1 MTTIARGKI
10 GIIGSGFVGSTA
22 AYAMVMSNVG
32 REIVLV
38 DLNSKRAEAEA
49 NDIYHAV
56 PFAHPM
62 EIYAGDYAD
71 LDGCNAVVITAGV
84 NQKPGET
91 RLQLLERNAAVFRQ
105 VVPAVLKSAPH
116 AALDCRHQPRGCD
129 YAHDSAHRRGIRR
142 AGRTHL
148 RFGHNVGHGAL
159 SHPDWAPSGR

>member
-71 LDGCNAVVITAGV
+71 LDGCNAVVITAGEV
-84 NQKPGET
+84 G
-91 RLQLLERNAAVFRQ
+91 
-105 VVPAVLKSAPH
+105 PAR
-116 AALDCRHQPRGCD
+116 ALDCRDQPGGRD
-129 YAHDSAHRRGIRR
+129 HAHDRAHRRGIGR
-142 AGRTHL
+142 AGRTRL
-148 RFGHNVGHGAL
+148 RFGHNAGHGAL
-159 SHPDWAPSGR
+159 SHPDWAPPGR